1 MADDLTLGELG
12 RRLEAVMADI
22 KDDVHQLG
30 LRLDGKVSADV
41 LRLEQAAQDER
52 HQALVA
58 KVQQAQQEIVTMRL
72 EIAQQA
78 LDDKKRQEAA
88 AKALRDQRRWLVG
101 AIIVPIVA
109 VLLPLLLLRGK
120 L

>member
-1 MADDLTLGELG
+1 LADDLTLGELG
-12 RRLEAVMADI
+12 RRLEAGLSDI

-52 HQALVA
+52 H
-58 KVQQAQQEIVTMRL
+58 
-72 EIAQQA
+72 
-78 LDDKKRQEAA
+78 
-88 AKALRDQRRWLVG
+88 KALADQVIEMRKARELDAKTLRDTRRWLVG
-101 AIIVPIVA
+101 VVVVPILA
-109 VLLPLLLLRGK
+109 VILPLLLTRGK

>member
-12 RRLEAVMADI
+12 RRLEAGLSDI

-52 HQALVA
+52 HKVLSEQVA
-58 KVQQAQQEIVTMRL
+58 QMRRD
-72 EIAQQA
+72 A
-78 LDDKKRQEAA
+78 EAA
-88 AKALRDQRRWLVG
+88 AKRLLEMRRWLIG
-101 AIIVPIVA
+101 AVAVPIVA
-109 VLLPLLLLRGK
+109 VLLPLLLTRGK

>member
-12 RRLEAVMADI
+12 RRLEAGLSDI

-30 LRLDGKVSADV
+30 SRLDGKVSADV

-52 HQALVA
+52 HKVLAEAVA
-58 KVQQAQQEIVTMRL
+58 RMRA
-72 EIAQQA
+72 ES
-78 LDDKKRQEAA
+78 EAA
-88 AKALRDQRRWLVG
+88 AKRLQETRRWLVG
-101 AIIVPIVA
+101 ALVVPVLA
-109 VLLPLLLLRGK
+109 VLLPLLLTRGK

>member
-12 RRLEAVMADI
+12 RRLEAALGDI
-22 KDDVHQLG
+22 KEDLHQLA

-52 HQALVA
+52 HNALAEQV
-58 KVQQAQQEIVTMRL
+58 KTMRA
-72 EIAQQA
+72 E
-78 LDDKKRQEAA
+78 
-88 AKALRDQRRWLVG
+88 RDADARRLVEMRRWLLG
-101 AIIVPIVA
+101 AVIVPVLA
-109 VLLPLLLLRGK
+109 VLLPLLLTRGR

>member
-12 RRLEAVMADI
+12 RRLEAGLSDI

-30 LRLDGKVSADV
+30 ARLDGKVSADV

-52 HQALVA
+52 HKVLAESVA
-58 KVQQAQQEIVTMRL
+58 RMRA
-72 EIAQQA
+72 ES
-78 LDDKKRQEAA
+78 ESA
-88 AKALRDQRRWLVG
+88 AKRLQETRRWLVG
-101 AIIVPIVA
+101 ALVVPVLA
-109 VLLPLLLLRGK
+109 VLLPLLLTRGK

>member
-12 RRLEAVMADI
+12 RRLEAALSDI

-30 LRLDGKVSADV
+30 ARLDGKVSADV

-52 HQALVA
+52 HNALLEQVKGLRAQLDSDA
-58 KVQQAQQEIVTMRL
+58 KRL
-72 EIAQQA
+72 LET
-78 LDDKKRQEAA
+78 
-88 AKALRDQRRWLVG
+88 RRWLVG
-101 AIIVPIVA
+101 VVVVPVLA
-109 VLLPLLLLRGK
+109 VLLPLLLTRGR